1 MDITEGVVLAGKYR
15 VERVLGRGGMGVV
28 VAATHLQLDQRVAL
42 KFLLPEA
49 LQHPEMLA
57 RFSREARA
65 AAKLRSEHVA
75 KVVDVGTLESGVP
88 YIVME
93 YLEGGDLS
101 SYLAKEGPLSVA
113 RAAELALEA
122 CEGLAEAHALGI
134 VHRDLKPA
142 NLFLARMPGR
152 TECLKILDFGI
163 SKVVTPGQTG
173 FNMTHTGAVMG
184 SPYYMSPEQ
193 MRSSRTVDV
202 RADVWSL
209 GVILFELVSGRVPF
223 DAPSLPQLCGM
234 ILSEPAPALGQW
246 RADAPPRFQ
255 ALVSRCLEKEPSAR
269 FQSVAE
275 LAVALSEFA
284 PAASARSVERILRLS
299 GGAAAIDDRGEGSTN
314 DRSVRTDWG
323 RTSARASRSRS
334 VWGAVTA
341 FALVAGVASWALWH
355 KATAGREHDGASA
368 ANPPRPTI
376 PASAPPA
383 DAVLVPSASASDLGA
398 PPTDV
403 LTPAEP
409 SAAQVHSAPAPAPS
423 NPAAPS
429 KHTPAPK
436 RAPVPSVPTAN
447 PAPAPAP
454 APAANPLD
462 GRM

>member
-1 MDITEGVVLAGKYR
+1 MDVNEGEVLAGKYR

-42 KFLLPEA
+42 KFLLPQA
-49 LQHPEMLA
+49 LQHPEMVA

-75 KVVDVGTLESGVP
+75 KVVDVGTLESGIP

-101 SYLAKEGPLSVA
+101 SHLAREGPLSVG
-113 RAAELALEA
+113 RAAALALEA

-142 NLFLARMPGR
+142 NLFLARMPDR

-163 SKVVTPGQTG
+163 SKVVSPGQTG
-173 FNMTHTGAVMG
+173 FNMTQTGAVMG

-193 MRSSRTVDV
+193 MRSSRTVDM
-202 RADVWSL
+202 RADIWSL

-234 ILSEPAPALGQW
+234 ILSDPPPGLGQW
-246 RADAPPRFQ
+246 RSDAPARFQ
-255 ALVSRCLEKEPSAR
+255 AIVSRCLEKEPSSR
-269 FQSVAE
+269 FQTVAE

-284 PAASARSVERILRLS
+284 PPASARSVDRILRLS
-299 GGAAAIDDRGEGSTN
+299 GGAFTIDDRGDANE
-314 DRSVRTDWG
+314 RSVTTDWG

-334 VWGAVTA
+334 VLGGVVA
-341 FALVAGVASWALWH
+341 FALVAGVASWAVWH
-355 KATAGREHDGASA
+355 KTAGSRHEGASSLDPPRTSVVAPAATASVVLAPSVSPSDLPAAPKAVLTPLEPNAAPVASA
-368 ANPPRPTI
+368 SAPAPSKHAPKRTPA
-376 PASAPPA
+376 ASAPPA
-383 DAVLVPSASASDLGA
+383 
-398 PPTDV
+398 
-403 LTPAEP
+403 
-409 SAAQVHSAPAPAPS
+409 
-423 NPAAPS
+423 
-429 KHTPAPK
+429 
-436 RAPVPSVPTAN
+436 N
-447 PAPAPAP
+447 PAPGP